1 MSVNLWEATSY
12 NYYQSSLVT
21 GFTSGASILCLPS
34 GASGL
39 VAPGILII
47 DQYNNSG
54 ILTNSLKEY
63 VSFTTVTTGQDEVSG
78 LTRGLAGSSV
88 QTHTIGALIEGGLTA
103 THWGDLVDFIQVGH
117 GAGGTHI
124 ISTATINYLETKHL
138 SLSSFASVAVLN
150 VSKSFRASGAS
161 ITGIRDNY
169 ITVKFS
175 FLGSLSGPTT
185 NLQTPI
191 VVPISGTWNWIN
203 ITSPTVAS
211 AASVIFDINKNGVSI
226 FDSGT
231 RPSIVGGGTFV
242 STASL
247 ATLNFTRGD
256 QFSWDFDGPADVDG
270 LIKDFNIFLHNN

>member
-1 MSVNLWEATSY
+1 MAINLWESTSF

-21 GFTSGASILCLPS
+21 GFASGASILYLPS

-39 VAPGILII
+39 VAPGILTI

-54 ILTNSLKEY
+54 ILTSSLKEY
-63 VSFTTVTTGQDEVSG
+63 ISFTTVTTGQDEVSG
-78 LTRGLAGSSV
+78 LTRGVAGSSN
-88 QTHTIGALIEGGLTA
+88 QEHTIGALIEGGLTV

-124 ISTATINYLETKHL
+124 IPTATMNYLETKHL
-138 SLSSFASVAVLN
+138 SLSSLASITVLN
-150 VSKSFRASGAS
+150 ISKSLGTSGAS

-169 ITVKFS
+169 ITVKFCFS
-175 FLGSLSGPTT
+175 GSLSGPTV
-185 NLQTPI
+185 NPQTPV
-191 VVPISGTWNWIN
+191 VVPISGTWSWVN

-211 AASVIFDINKNGVSI
+211 AASVVFDINKNGVSI

-270 LIKDFNIFLHNN
+270 LIKDFNIFLHNS